1 MSTVALPHESNVCS
15 YLEKRPGGEN
25 APGPRQEGKFLDG
38 EESGSTK
45 SLFNNSL
52 CMLGEELQLQ
62 YHNMYKLERRR
73 LSSFAQLVKGIQISS
88 S

>member
-1 MSTVALPHESNVCS
+1 MSTVALPHESNVRN
-15 YLEKRPGGEN
+15 YMEKRPGGEN

-62 YHNMYKLERRR
+62 HVQVR
-73 LSSFAQLVKGIQISS
+73 LGSLVQVVKGIQISPS
-88 S
+88 

>member
-62 YHNMYKLERRR
+62 HVQVR
-73 LSSFAQLVKGIQISS
+73 LGSLVQVVKGIQISPS
-88 S
+88 